1 VNVDSENPRKVQMG
15 GRYPE
20 SVVDEAHEYARR
32 HRLHLNVV
40 LAAAVAEYLAK
51 RRDRESDD
59 PAPQLHYRRGHE
71 SAESMRLREQLMRVD
86 PRGRKLQSRSCR
98 ATSVGDGKVGDSKAK
113 RQLESRFADAAMA
126 HDAADGPPARRA
138 SEDPA
143 QVRQR
148 RSRPHSVRHADGNSL
163 ALAR

>member
-1 VNVDSENPRKVQMG
+1 MNVDSENPRKVQMG

-32 HRLHLNVV
+32 HRLHLNVI

-51 RRDRESDD
+51 RRDREGDD

-86 PRGRKLQSRSCR
+86 PRGRKLHARSCR
-98 ATSVGDGKVGDSKAK
+98 ATSVGDGQANS
-113 RQLESRFADAAMA
+113 RLESATADAAVA
-126 HDAADGPPARRA
+126 HHATDGRAARRA
-138 SEDPA
+138 SQDLA

-148 RSRPHSVRHADGNSL
+148 RPRAN
-163 ALAR
+163 

>member
-1 VNVDSENPRKVQMG
+1 VNVDRENLRKVQMG

-20 SVVDEAHEYARR
+20 SVVDAAHEYARR
-32 HRLHLNVV
+32 HRLHLNVI

-71 SAESMRLREQLMRVD
+71 SAESMRFREQLMRVD
-86 PRGRKLQSRSCR
+86 PRGRKLHGRSCR
-98 ATSVGDGKVGDSKAK
+98 ATSVSDGQAK
-113 RQLESRFADAAMA
+113 RQHESGTADEAVAN
-126 HDAADGPPARRA
+126 DAADGPAARRA
-138 SEDPA
+138 SQDLA

-148 RSRPHSVRHADGNSL
+148 RPRAN
-163 ALAR
+163 